1 VIDHIS
7 QYTISVNMSNEDL
20 HERIPLKAYILT
32 LWIFYHYIVAESRKN
47 LHYPAFDDNICIGV
61 IKTEDWDKIKLPG
74 YLV

>member
-1 VIDHIS
+1 MKIYMNEFHWKLTSWHFEYFI
-7 QYTISVNMSNEDL
+7 TILLRNQE
-20 HERIPLKAYILT
+20 
-32 LWIFYHYIVAESRKN
+32 KN